1 MSVNNF
7 DDSIFEVLKLCL
19 NKNVSLYKFDIRS
32 NNIKKGFIKN
42 FRKWKRIKWNYN
54 QTYFELEKNASNWL
68 KFKLSN
74 SLFTRKKLN
83 ENT

>member
-32 NNIKKGFIKN
+32 NNIKKGFKN
-42 FRKWKRIKWNYN
+42 I
-54 QTYFELEKNASNWL
+54 LENEKE
-68 KFKLSN
+68 
-74 SLFTRKKLN
+74 LN
-83 ENT
+83 EIIIKHTLN